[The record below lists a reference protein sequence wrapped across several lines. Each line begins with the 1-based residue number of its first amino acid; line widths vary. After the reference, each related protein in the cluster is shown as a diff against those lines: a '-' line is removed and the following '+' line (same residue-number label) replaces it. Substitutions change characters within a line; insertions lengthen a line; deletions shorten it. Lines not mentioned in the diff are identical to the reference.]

1 VALPCWACFDDQHL
15 DYREGVLRRSIPSVS
30 LEAGATLGWTRY
42 VDQAIGID
50 SFGISAPGQYALDY
64 FNMTGAALVQHV
76 ERMLGET
83 K

>member
-1 VALPCWACFDDQHL
+1 
-15 DYREGVLRRSIPSVS
+15 